1 MISSPTG
8 FSAIALLAALIAPLP
23 AVSAQESAPDDAAPA
38 NDDIIVTALPPPPAA
53 AAYGGQTISGDAL
66 AVTAS
71 GRLEEAL
78 ARIPGFQQFRRSDS
92 RSANVSAQGITLRA
106 IGGNASSRTL
116 LLLDGV
122 PVADPFFG
130 FVPFTALPTD
140 TIASARVTRGSGVGP
155 FGAGAVAGT
164 IELVSLSPADR
175 PRLALGAT
183 IGSDDAREAVLGI
196 ALPLGAGHIAIDA
209 RHDAGDG
216 FFTTPVEQRV
226 PATAR
231 AGYRASQIALS
242 AAIPLGASGA
252 LHPRIAL
259 FRDERT
265 LRFAGADNG
274 AEGVDASLR
283 YVGTGAVPVE
293 ALAYV
298 QVRDFSSVVVSATS
312 FRATLDQRATPTTG
326 WGGKIELRPLAD
338 AARLLRIG
346 VDVRGGEGRADEDV
360 LSAATGMR
368 TLSRSSGGR
377 SLVAGAFVEGDAVLG
392 ALSLTGGARIDHWRL
407 SDGFAGEV
415 RPDGSVQSDRHFADR
430 SGTIAS
436 FRGAAR
442 WQLAEVLALR
452 ASAYSGF
459 RVPTLNELYR
469 GFTIFPVV
477 TRANA
482 GLDPERVRGAEAA
495 VELQPAAG
503 VTMTVTAFDNRL
515 SDAIAN
521 VTIGPNLRERRNVAA
536 IRARGVEA
544 ALGMERGPWR
554 FDAGW
559 AYSDARVRAAADDA
573 AAAALDGLRPAQT
586 PRHSGSATLAW
597 ARGGWLVQGG
607 MRHVGAAFEDDRN
620 IDVLPAA
627 TTIDALVRVPVGRGF
642 ALVLRAENLADET
655 VITRNAAGSID
666 LGAPRTYWLGLR
678 FGG

>member
-1 MISSPTG
+1 M
-8 FSAIALLAALIAPLP
+8 AAALVAPLS
-23 AVSAQESAPDDAAPA
+23 AASAQALAPADAAPA

-53 AAYGGQTISGDAL
+53 AAYGGQAIAGDAL
-66 AVTAS
+66 AATAS
-71 GRLEEAL
+71 GRIEEAL

-130 FVPFTALPTD
+130 FVPFTALPSD
-140 TIASARVTRGSGVGP
+140 GIASAVVTRGSGVGP

-164 IELVSLSPADR
+164 IELASLSPDAR

-183 IGSDDAREAVLGI
+183 IGSDAAREAVLGI
-196 ALPLGAGHIAIDA
+196 MVPLGAGHVAFDA

-226 PATAR
+226 PATVRAR
-231 AGYRASQIALS
+231 YRASRIALS
-242 AAIPLGASGA
+242 AAIPFGTSGA

-283 YVGTGAVPVE
+283 YVGTGTVPVE

-298 QVRDFSSVVVSATS
+298 QMRDFSSVVVSATS
-312 FRATLDQRATPTTG
+312 FRPTLDQRATPTTG
-326 WGGKIELRPLAD
+326 WGGKVELRPLAS

-346 VDVRGGEGRADEDV
+346 VDVRGGEGRADEDI
-360 LSAATGMR
+360 LSAASGLR

-377 SLVAGAFVEGDAVLG
+377 SLVAGAFAEGDALFG
-392 ALSLTGGARIDHWRL
+392 SLSLTGGARVDHWRL
-407 SDGFAGEV
+407 SGGFAGEV
-415 RPDGSVQSDRHFADR
+415 RPDGSVQSDRRFVAR

-442 WQLAEVLALR
+442 WQVGEALALR
-452 ASAYSGF
+452 ASAYTGF

-469 GFTIFPVV
+469 GFTIFPVA

-482 GLDPERVRGAEAA
+482 ALDPERVRGVEAA
-495 VELQPAAG
+495 VELRPLAG

-521 VTIGPNLRERRNVAA
+521 VTIAPNLRERRNVAA
-536 IRARGVEA
+536 IRARGIEA
-544 ALGMERGPWR
+544 MLGMASGPWR

-559 AYSDARVRAAADDA
+559 AYSDARVRADADDMA
-573 AAAALDGLRPAQT
+573 AAPLDGLRPAQT

-597 ARGGWLVQGG
+597 ARNGWLVQTGV
-607 MRHVGAAFEDDRN
+607 RHIGAAFEDDRN
-620 IDVLPAA
+620 VDVLPAA
-627 TTIDALVRVPVGRGF
+627 TTIDALIRLPIRRGF
-642 ALVLRAENLADET
+642 ALVLRGENLADET
-655 VITRNAAGSID
+655 VVTRNAAGSID